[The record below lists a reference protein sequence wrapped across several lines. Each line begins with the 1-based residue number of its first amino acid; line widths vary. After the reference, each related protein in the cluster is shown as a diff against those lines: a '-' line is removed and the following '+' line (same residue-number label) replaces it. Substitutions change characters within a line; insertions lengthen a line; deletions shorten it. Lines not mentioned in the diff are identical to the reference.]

1 MSLKKDVFRCTVV
14 YDHEQ
19 KESAPIEI
27 DAKRVNN
34 TVTLSLVITNQTPE
48 KGLIPRMYK
57 IYLIIF
63 IEIELT
69 EESEVCRK
77 REDVILGDHALTF
90 KFETE
95 EQAKSFRK
103 FIDFRFDT

>member
-1 MSLKKDVFRCTVV
+1 
-14 YDHEQ
+14 
-19 KESAPIEI
+19 
-27 DAKRVNN
+27 
-34 TVTLSLVITNQTPE
+34 
-48 KGLIPRMYK
+48 MYK
-57 IYLIIF
+57 IFYRIIF
-63 IEIELT
+63 LEIELT

-103 FIDFRFDT
+103 FIDFRFDLHVRMPSYINII

>member
-1 MSLKKDVFRCTVV
+1 MFL
-14 YDHEQ
+14 E
-19 KESAPIEI
+19 IEI
-27 DAKRVNN
+27 
-34 TVTLSLVITNQTPE
+34 
-48 KGLIPRMYK
+48 
-57 IYLIIF
+57 
-63 IEIELT
+63 T

-103 FIDFRFDT
+103 FIDFRYEFFSIFKGGDHT

>member
-1 MSLKKDVFRCTVV
+1 MSTVYITLHVCKNIYTNNILRMSLKKDVFRCTVV

-48 KGLIPRMYK
+48 KGSI
-57 IYLIIF
+57 
-63 IEIELT
+63 
-69 EESEVCRK
+69 S
-77 REDVILGDHALTF
+77 
-90 KFETE
+90 
-95 EQAKSFRK
+95 
-103 FIDFRFDT
+103 

>member
-1 MSLKKDVFRCTVV
+1 MFL
-14 YDHEQ
+14 E
-19 KESAPIEI
+19 IEI
-27 DAKRVNN
+27 
-34 TVTLSLVITNQTPE
+34 
-48 KGLIPRMYK
+48 
-57 IYLIIF
+57 
-63 IEIELT
+63 T

-103 FIDFRFDT
+103 FIDFRFEFFCCFLAFTMVILGLEVDVCSMSGQKYHPRSNIFNFMDIYHSSKT

>member
-34 TVTLSLVITNQTPE
+34 TVILSLVITNQTPE
-48 KGLIPRMYK
+48 K
-57 IYLIIF
+57 
-63 IEIELT
+63 EIELT

-95 EQAKSFRK
+95 ERAKSFRK
-103 FIDFRFDT
+103 FIDFRTGSRCLFD

>member
-48 KGLIPRMYK
+48 KGLMNVQN
-57 IYLIIF
+57 LI
-63 IEIELT
+63 
-69 EESEVCRK
+69 SYN
-77 REDVILGDHALTF
+77 ILKKLN
-90 KFETE
+90 
-95 EQAKSFRK
+95 
-103 FIDFRFDT
+103 

>member
-48 KGLIPRMYK
+48 KGSISQIGCSTQNFK
-57 IYLIIF
+57 GIIQF
-63 IEIELT
+63 
-69 EESEVCRK
+69 SEPKNIVLRSTTK
-77 REDVILGDHALTF
+77 L
-90 KFETE
+90 
-95 EQAKSFRK
+95 
-103 FIDFRFDT
+103 

>member
-1 MSLKKDVFRCTVV
+1 M
-14 YDHEQ
+14 
-19 KESAPIEI
+19 
-27 DAKRVNN
+27 
-34 TVTLSLVITNQTPE
+34 
-48 KGLIPRMYK
+48 
-57 IYLIIF
+57 
-63 IEIELT
+63 T

-103 FIDFRFDT
+103 FIDFRFDLHVRMPSYINII

>member
-1 MSLKKDVFRCTVV
+1 MFYCFVL
-14 YDHEQ
+14 E
-19 KESAPIEI
+19 IEI
-27 DAKRVNN
+27 
-34 TVTLSLVITNQTPE
+34 
-48 KGLIPRMYK
+48 
-57 IYLIIF
+57 
-63 IEIELT
+63 T

-103 FIDFRFDT
+103 FIDFRLELFPFLRVETTPKKSMKP

>member
-48 KGLIPRMYK
+48 KGLISQIGCSTRNFKGTIRFSESNRAEKYSPQ
-57 IYLIIF
+57 IYHETLNFYVSHPNHGRIKSY
-63 IEIELT
+63 IE
-69 EESEVCRK
+69 
-77 REDVILGDHALTF
+77 
-90 KFETE
+90 
-95 EQAKSFRK
+95 
-103 FIDFRFDT
+103 

>member
-48 KGLIPRMYK
+48 KGLMNVQN
-57 IYLIIF
+57 LISYNILKKLNWQKNQKF
-63 IEIELT
+63 V
-69 EESEVCRK
+69 ESERT
-77 REDVILGDHALTF
+77 LY
-90 KFETE
+90 
-95 EQAKSFRK
+95 
-103 FIDFRFDT
+103 

>member
-1 MSLKKDVFRCTVV
+1 MFYCFVL
-14 YDHEQ
+14 E
-19 KESAPIEI
+19 IEI
-27 DAKRVNN
+27 
-34 TVTLSLVITNQTPE
+34 
-48 KGLIPRMYK
+48 
-57 IYLIIF
+57 
-63 IEIELT
+63 T

-103 FIDFRFDT
+103 FIDFRFEFF